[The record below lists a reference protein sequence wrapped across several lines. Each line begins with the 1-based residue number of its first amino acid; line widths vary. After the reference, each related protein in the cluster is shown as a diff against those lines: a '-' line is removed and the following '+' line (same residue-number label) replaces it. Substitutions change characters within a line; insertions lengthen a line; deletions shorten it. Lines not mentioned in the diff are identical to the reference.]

1 MENPHRAVDVAK
13 GIRVAEWLVKQNV
26 DHVLMKED
34 LSRKG
39 PGYVM
44 ANAGIRLSLTTAD
57 RLEEAVEEAMP
68 AHNSDSE
75 RETFEFL

>member
-1 MENPHRAVDVAK
+1 VDVAK

-39 PGYVM
+39 PGYVLS
-44 ANAGIRLSLTTAD
+44 NAGILSSITTAI

-68 AHNSDSE
+68 ACNSPSE
-75 RETFEFL
+75 

>member
-1 MENPHRAVDVAK
+1 
-13 GIRVAEWLVKQNV
+13 VAEWLAEQNV

-44 ANAGIRLSLTTAD
+44 ANAGIRSSITSAD
-57 RLEEAVEEAMP
+57 KLDQAVEGAIP
-68 AHNSDSE
+68 GPKLGT
-75 RETFEFL
+75 RE